1 MEARERLLD
10 DAPRGHV
17 RSIVPITNRL
27 GTHDRREYE
36 REENAAG
43 MHKGLRKGLAGK
55 SLLV

>member
-1 MEARERLLD
+1 
-10 DAPRGHV
+10 
-17 RSIVPITNRL
+17 VPITNRL